1 MEDDSD
7 TWIFVEN
14 QENLGPAAA
23 REGGLI
29 SDAPVVLSVRNGR
42 NTTAQQPA
50 PLMPQEVTIEDALEY
65 IDRVRFSFT
74 RQPDKF
80 KEFLRLLK
88 LFKNPHAFRPHARKL
103 ILSHMLVLFE
113 GHESLS
119 HGIMIFLNDADR
131 IAYSRQLS
139 QRQRARDGLVLAPL
153 KRKRRFEA

>member
-7 TWIFVEN
+7 TWLFVEN
-14 QENLGPAAA
+14 QENLGPGVA

-29 SDAPVVLSVRNGR
+29 SDAPVVLPVRNDR
-42 NTTAQQPA
+42 NTAAQQPE

-74 RQPDKF
+74 RKPDNF

-103 ILSHMLVLFE
+103 ILSHLLVRFE
-113 GHESLS
+113 GHASLS
-119 HGIMIFLNDADR
+119 HGILLFLNDAD
-131 IAYSRQLS
+131 
-139 QRQRARDGLVLAPL
+139 
-153 KRKRRFEA
+153 